1 MQQASRFVYNPP
13 MRTMLILMDSLNRH
27 YLSAYGDP
35 RVKTPNLD
43 RFAERGVIFDNH
55 WAGSL
60 PCMPARRE
68 IMTGRLNFLETPWGP
83 VEAWDRCV
91 PQLLREQSGVH
102 SHLITDH
109 YHYFHRGGDG
119 YHDQFDSWEFER
131 GQEGDKWRPVVD
143 TPSAPEGTR
152 GKGVGRGAYWRN
164 RAMMDPEDDLSYPTP
179 RCFQHAIDF
188 VELNKDTDNW
198 HLHLE
203 VFDPHEPF
211 DSPQKYRDL
220 YGDEWD
226 RYLYNW
232 PAYDRLDPELDDSEA
247 VKHIRRRYAATLTMA
262 DAWLGK
268 LLDRIDE
275 LDMWKDT
282 TIILTTDHGHLL
294 GEHGF
299 WAKNYMFDYAELAH
313 IPMHVWAPHVKPA
326 RRSALTTTID
336 LAPTI
341 LDLHDATPDPRTRG
355 KSLLHLLGSDE
366 VHHDWVLYGYFGK
379 DVNMTD
385 GRVTYTRQP
394 LRGSVTHLHTGDLR
408 NIRTS
413 DERMKSAEAGRFLAN
428 AGGIPHFRIPVP
440 SHRHR
445 DAPERNLVYDLESDP
460 GQEKPIDD
468 PEREAK
474 LAATMKALLARHE
487 APASQY
493 ERLGL

>member
-1 MQQASRFVYNPP
+1 
-13 MRTMLILMDSLNRH
+13 MRTILILMDSLNRH
-27 YLSAYGDP
+27 YLSSYGDS
-35 RVKTPNLD
+35 RIRTPNLD
-43 RFAERGVIFDNH
+43 RFAAKGVVFDNH
-55 WAGSL
+55 WSGSL

-68 IMTGRLNFLETPWGP
+68 IMTGRTNFLETPWGP
-83 VEAWDRCV
+83 IEAWDRCV
-91 PQLLREQSGVH
+91 PTMLREQSEIY
-102 SHLITDH
+102 SHMVTDH

-119 YHDQFDSWEFER
+119 YHDLFDSWEFER
-131 GQEGDKWRPVVD
+131 GQEGDKWKPYVD
-143 TPSAPEGTR
+143 APGAPEGTR

-164 RAMMDPEDDLSYPTP
+164 RAMIDPEDDLSYPTP
-179 RCFQHAIDF
+179 RCFAGAIDF
-188 VELNKDTDNW
+188 VELNKDADNW

-220 YGDEWD
+220 YGDDWD

-232 PAYDRLDPELDDSEA
+232 PAYDRLDPELDDGEA
-247 VKHIRRRYAATLTMA
+247 VAHIRRRYAATLTMA
-262 DAWLGK
+262 DVWLGK
-268 LLDRIDE
+268 LLDRIDA

-294 GEHGF
+294 GEHGY

-313 IPMHVWAPHVKPA
+313 IPMFVWAPHVKPG

-341 LDLHDATPDPRTRG
+341 LDLHDASPAHGTHGR
-355 KSLLHLLGSDE
+355 SLLHLLGGDGE
-366 VHHDWVLYGYFGK
+366 HHDWILYGYFGK

-394 LRGSVTHLHTGDLR
+394 LPGSTTYCHTGDLR
-408 NIRTS
+408 NITAGR
-413 DERMKSAEAGRFLAN
+413 DRPEQAEAGYFLPS
-428 AGGIPHFRIPVP
+428 AGSVPHFRIPVP

-445 DAPERNLVYDLESDP
+445 DAPEGNLVFDLVADP

-468 PEREAK
+468 PAREAE
-474 LAATMKALLARHE
+474 LAARMKELLARHD
-487 APASQY
+487 APESQY
-493 ERLGL
+493 KRLGL